1 MKTVILKKSSLAP
14 RSFEGWG
21 TSLCWW
27 AHRLGYDDELS
38 QSAAEL
44 FYSEKGLGLNIMRY
58 NIGGGDNPSHNH
70 ITRTDSK
77 IPGWV
82 KLDENG
88 KKVFVADADRNQ
100 LNVTKRCIAA
110 AGNDAF
116 VEAFSNSPPY
126 FMTVSGCSSGSND
139 AVSDNLKPECVE
151 EFAGY
156 LADVCLHLEKN
167 EGITVKSLAAMN
179 EPNTNYWRENSPKQ
193 EGCHFD
199 AGESQNRILI
209 ATSKAMKSRGLTHTH
224 ITASDE
230 TNCKLQLTAIKGY
243 SEEAWKHIDRLSVHT
258 YERSWK
264 RLGTYAVRHNI
275 PLWMTETDWSN
286 SINGCKN
293 GMGPGLWFSKKIIQ
307 DLNNLSPQAWIMWQ
321 VIGSYTGS
329 EPFDGNYDGPQV
341 DMNNGFWG
349 VATCDFDKREI
360 LLSRKY
366 YCFGQFTRYI
376 RPKMTLLPIDSLTV
390 GAYNKSDGTLVIVAV
405 NDKKKERA
413 LSLDL
418 SEFSPEGSFYT
429 VRTSGSDE
437 NGENWKELGEEKLNH
452 GLLEAELI
460 PYSVT
465 TFLIRLMTNKKEEAD
480 TNA

>member
-1 MKTVILKKSSLAP
+1 MKTVLLKKSSLAP
-14 RSFEGWG
+14 RPFEGWG

-27 AHRLGYDDELS
+27 AHRLGFDDELA

-82 KLDENG
+82 KLTEKG
-88 KKVFVADADRNQ
+88 EKIFVPDADRNQ
-100 LNVTKRCIAA
+100 INITKRCIAA
-110 AGNDAF
+110 AGDTAF

-126 FMTVSGCSSGSND
+126 FMTVSGCSSGSSD
-139 AVSDNLKPECVE
+139 ATSDNLKADCVE
-151 EFAGY
+151 DFADY

-179 EPNTNYWRENSPKQ
+179 EPNTNYWRENSNKQ
-193 EGCHFD
+193 EGCHFN

-209 ATSKAMKSRGLTHTH
+209 ATSKSMKKRGLTHTH

-230 TNCKLQLTAIKGY
+230 TNCKSQLIAIKAF
-243 SEEAWKHIDRLSVHT
+243 SKETWEHIDRLSVHT
-258 YERSWK
+258 YERAWK
-264 RLGTYAVRHNI
+264 RLGTYAKSHNI

-286 SINGCKN
+286 SIRGCNN
-293 GMGPGLWFSKKIIQ
+293 GMGPGLWFAKKIIQ
-307 DLNNLSPQAWIMWQ
+307 DLTNLSPQAWIMWQ

-341 DMNNGFWG
+341 DMTKGFWG
-349 VATCDFDKREI
+349 VASCDFDKRKI
-360 LLSRKY
+360 LLSQKY
-366 YCFGQFTRYI
+366 YSFGQFTRYI
-376 RPKMTLLPIDSLTV
+376 RPKMTLLPIDSRTV
-390 GAYNKSDGTLVIVAV
+390 GAYNKDERNLVIIAV
-405 NDKKKERA
+405 NDKNKERL

-418 SEFSPEGSFYT
+418 SEFSPEETFRT
-429 VRTSGSDE
+429 VRTSGNTED
-437 NGENWKELGEEKLNH
+437 GEKWKNLPSEKLR
-452 GLLEAELI
+452 GEILQSKLI

-465 TFLIRLMTNKKEEAD
+465 TFLITTKN
-480 TNA
+480 